1 MYDFYIT
8 SLDIRIVT
16 IPVLGIHF
24 GLICHCGEVCMES
37 KPDMVAG
44 IIDDIRR
51 VFQVLTEQSRRIE
64 HETNLTGPQLWV
76 VKILKDTSPMKVS
89 DLARSMY
96 LHPATM
102 VGLLDRLEVKG
113 LLKRTRSDK
122 DRRVVFID
130 LTEQGRE
137 LEINSPEV
145 VQNLLVKGL
154 ESIGMND
161 LELISGGL
169 NRIVT
174 ILGVQGA
181 PPKLI
186 MTSDINMPKRRR
198 KVSI

>member
-1 MYDFYIT
+1 
-8 SLDIRIVT
+8 
-16 IPVLGIHF
+16 
-24 GLICHCGEVCMES
+24 MES